1 MKKRHGRPPT
11 RAQAN
16 TKTTLT
22 IKIDADIKNLMV
34 DQADAFDLSIGEY
47 LGMLVVREVVEEE
60 VEELLFLFTILTQP

>member
-22 IKIDADIKNLMV
+22 IKIDAKLKNLMM
-34 DQADAFDLSIGEY
+34 DQADAYDLPISEY
-47 LGMLVVREVVEEE
+47 LGVLVVRDSGVVDG
-60 VEELLFLFTILTQP
+60 F

>member
-1 MKKRHGRPPT
+1 MKKRHGRPPH

-34 DQADAFDLSIGEY
+34 DQADAFELSIGEY
-47 LGMLVVREVVEEE
+47 VSMLVVRDWGGVDGV
-60 VEELLFLFTILTQP
+60 

>member
-1 MKKRHGRPPT
+1 MKKRHGRPPH
-11 RAQAN
+11 RAQPN

-47 LGMLVVREVVEEE
+47 LGMLVVRDWGGSVGV
-60 VEELLFLFTILTQP
+60 

>member
-1 MKKRHGRPPT
+1 MKKRHGRPPHK
-11 RAQAN
+11 AQPN

-47 LGMLVVREVVEEE
+47 LGMLVVRDWGGSVGV
-60 VEELLFLFTILTQP
+60 